1 MKEIDRYYYFIFN
14 AYSSAIVGC
23 EYNYYVDILNNKL
36 VKIRYGVE
44 PEKGLIQLPKL
55 NIEERKKL
63 LRDYIIERVEDVKL
77 KFFLNHYLE
86 ELNIESDFNILNK
99 LKNNGFLEGADEFD
113 MFFGNKVTNGAIETY
128 KKYNL
133 KESMEVI
140 VI

>member
-1 MKEIDRYYYFIFN
+1 M
-14 AYSSAIVGC
+14 
-23 EYNYYVDILNNKL
+23 
-36 VKIRYGVE
+36 
-44 PEKGLIQLPKL
+44 
-55 NIEERKKL
+55 
-63 LRDYIIERVEDVKL
+63 EDVKL